1 MSAGTN
7 IRIELANGQNL
18 EGGHWLEELR
28 SELQQELEVSCSAET
43 AKAPEG
49 TMAVDIITAL
59 AIANLALSAI
69 GMLLKILEHRRGK
82 SHRSSITVKA
92 ENYSYT
98 VTDLT
103 DEEREKILH
112 DIEQKKLKNLVIT
125 VKD

>member
-1 MSAGTN
+1 MSEGTK
-7 IRIELANGQNL
+7 IRIELANDQNL

-28 SELQQELEVSCSAET
+28 SELQQELEVSCSTET

-49 TMAVDIITAL
+49 TMAVGITTAIV
-59 AIANLALSAI
+59 IANLVLSTI

-82 SHRSSITVKA
+82 SNRSSITVKA

-112 DIEQKKLKNLVIT
+112 DIEHKKLKNLVIT
-125 VKD
+125 VND